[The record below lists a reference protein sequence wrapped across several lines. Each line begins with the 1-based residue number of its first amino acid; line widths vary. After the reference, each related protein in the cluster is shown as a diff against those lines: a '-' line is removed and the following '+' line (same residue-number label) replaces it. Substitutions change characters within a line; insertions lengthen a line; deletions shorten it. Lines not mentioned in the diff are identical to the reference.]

1 MRREVDKRR
10 QVHRR
15 EFLRGA
21 ATVPPAAAAAAAG
34 LTIAPGAAWATDLRS
49 LKPATMTVLARAARD
64 IYPHDRLADRYYI
77 AAVLPYDDKAAGD
90 AALKALLEDGAAQ
103 LDAESRTRFSRNYI
117 RVGAEEQRVQV
128 LRAVETS
135 AFFQKL
141 RGDLVVTLYN
151 QKEVWPKLGYEG
163 SSYEHG
169 GYIHRGFDDIDW
181 LPEA

>member
-1 MRREVDKRR
+1 MRDVDKRR

-15 EFLRGA
+15 VFLRGA
-21 ATVPPAAAAAAAG
+21 ATTPAAAAVAAAG
-34 LTIAPGAAWATDLRS
+34 LTIGPDAAWATDLRS
-49 LKPATMTVLARAARD
+49 LAPATMTVLARAARD

-77 AAVLPYDDKAAGD
+77 AAVLPYDDQAAKD
-90 AALKALLEDGAAQ
+90 AALKSLLEQGAAQ
-103 LDAESRTRFSRNYI
+103 LDAEAKRRFGRDYI
-117 RVGAEEQRVQV
+117 RLGSEEQRVQV
-128 LRAVETS
+128 LRAVEKG

-169 GYIHRGFDDIDW
+169 GYLHRGFDDIDW